1 MNRWKPMSRSIGRA
15 EQLLGRLEWTVI
27 RRLDGLLQGDYRTLF
42 RGFGLDLAE
51 LREYQ
56 PGDDVRAIDW
66 NVTARM
72 NEPYVRQ
79 YNEDRELSA
88 WFLLDV
94 SPSMSFGSNGVEKRE
109 LLVDFVGLLSRLLTR
124 HGNRVGA
131 ILYSGRV
138 ERIIPPRSGRRHV
151 LYLLH
156 CLLEQEELS
165 SSPETDLTVL
175 LSTALKFIRRRSL
188 LFVVSDFAT
197 LPGWERALGNLARR
211 NEVLAVRLFD
221 PVERGLPDAGIIIM
235 QDAETGES
243 VYVDTHD
250 RGFRRRFERAAVQ
263 REGELKSALSKAG
276 VDLLELS
283 TASELL
289 DSVVRFAERR
299 RQRKSA
305 LEERHDLSL
314 G

>member
-1 MNRWKPMSRSIGRA
+1 MSRSIGRA
-15 EQLLGRLEWTVI
+15 EQLLGRLEWTVL

-56 PGDDVRAIDW
+56 PGDDVRSIDW

-94 SPSMSFGSNGVEKRE
+94 SPSMDFGSNGVEKRE
-109 LLVDFVGLLSRLLTR
+109 LLVEFVGLLSRLLTR

-156 CLLEQEELS
+156 CLLEQGELP
-165 SSPETDLTVL
+165 SSPETNLTVL

-188 LFVVSDFAT
+188 LFIVSDFVS

-221 PVERGLPDAGIIIM
+221 PVERELPDAGIIM
-235 QDAETGES
+235 MRDAETGES
-243 VYVDTHD
+243 IYVDTHSWS
-250 RGFRRRFERAAVQ
+250 FRRRFQRAAFEREQ
-263 REGELKSALSKAG
+263 RVGAALSKVG

-283 TASELL
+283 TDTSLL

-299 RQRKSA
+299 RQQKSV
-305 LEERHDLSL
+305 LEGRHDLSL

>member
-1 MNRWKPMSRSIGRA
+1 MSRWKPMSRSIGRA

-94 SPSMSFGSNGVEKRE
+94 SPSMNFGSNGVEKRE
-109 LLVDFVGLLSRLLTR
+109 LLVEFVGLLSRLLTR

-131 ILYSGRV
+131 ILYNGRV
-138 ERIIPPRSGRRHV
+138 GRIIPPRTGRRHV

-156 CLLEQEELS
+156 RLLEEEELP

-188 LFVVSDFAT
+188 LFIVSDFVT
-197 LPGWERALGNLARR
+197 LPGWERPLGNLARR
-211 NEVLAVRLFD
+211 NEVLGVHLYD
-221 PVERGLPDAGIIIM
+221 PAERELPDVGIVM
-235 QDAETGES
+235 LRDAETGES
-243 VYVDTHD
+243 IYVDTHD
-250 RGFRRRFERAAVQ
+250 PGFRRRFERAAVQ
-263 REGELKSALSKAG
+263 REEELRSALSKAG
-276 VDLLELS
+276 VELLELS
-283 TASELL
+283 TEGELL
-289 DSVVRFAERR
+289 DAVVRFAERR
-299 RQRKSA
+299 RQRKRVS
-305 LEERHDLSL
+305 EGRHDLSL